1 MGETVWC
8 VFQKLPNEKCPTLS
22 AVCRTHAV
30 AEAVCE
36 SSRREAQGSGEP
48 EGEWLIRE
56 WSVLDAEAERRAEEA
71 DQISHVLDPM
81 RAGVAVSEADADAEA
96 GEAESPR

>member
-56 WSVLDAEAERRAEEA
+56 WSVLDEEAERQAEEA

-81 RAGVAVSEADADAEA
+81 RAGVAVPA
-96 GEAESPR
+96 GEDGPETEEPA